1 MVKEIENNRNV
12 DNKVVSGILLYV
24 YGEPKTAEQIAKNM
38 NMMGVKTQ
46 YYLDYM
52 VNSGYL
58 VGYDD
63 KIVDGIKNKLYMIAD
78 SIRENL
84 ISIDSESQLVIQAKR
99 MGMLMEKTV
108 VAMRKDK
115 INNTRVT
122 VAMLDDE
129 RAKVLIQK
137 FNELHKLMDQL
148 EEKSLKA
155 TPEEELKQYMF
166 VGAIGECE

>member
-1 MVKEIENNRNV
+1 MVKEIENNQNV

-52 VNSGYL
+52 VNRGYL

-63 KIVDGIKNKLYMIAD
+63 KIVDGIKNKLYMVAEDIQ
-78 SIRENL
+78 ENL
-84 ISIDSESQLVIQAKR
+84 ISIDSESQLVIQAKQ

-115 INNTRVT
+115 INDTRAT

-129 RAKVLIQK
+129 RAKVLIEK
-137 FNELHKLMDQL
+137 FNELH
-148 EEKSLKA
+148 
-155 TPEEELKQYMF
+155 
-166 VGAIGECE
+166 